1 MSILWV
7 VDNPL
12 PLIESVP
19 PLSKSTFAKSLSK
32 YVPLVSVYSKV
43 DGESAPSF
51 TPLTVTRAFA
61 PKNELSA
68 VFSKLT
74 VPLKMLKFP
83 TNSLLS
89 LAPVNETL
97 PVPSLIIVPEPVVAP
112 ANREDIVISFVLL
125 IINELLSATTILP
138 LLILWLFK
146 LTVVPE
152 AMFSPTL
159 SRA

>member
-1 MSILWV
+1 
-7 VDNPL
+7 
-12 PLIESVP
+12 
-19 PLSKSTFAKSLSK
+19 
-32 YVPLVSVYSKV
+32 
-43 DGESAPSF
+43 
-51 TPLTVTRAFA
+51 
-61 PKNELSA
+61 
-68 VFSKLT
+68 
-74 VPLKMLKFP
+74 MLKFP